1 MTRRIALIPAFALA
15 APAIAQ
21 AESEA
26 RETTARLLPLF
37 RQSLD
42 VFTIVLVLG
51 SLVGAMLITKAL
63 LEVRG
68 ARLVGARSARAMRD
82 LAGAGNTEEL
92 HALVARES
100 TIVSEAVGAALR
112 SPRGSRGAMRET
124 AELAASE
131 RVAQVMRGIDP
142 INLIGNLAPLVGL
155 AGTVWGMILAFTS
168 LGATGGQAD
177 PTTLSVGISKA
188 LFHTLLGLVLAIPC
202 LLAFGLLRGRAD
214 RLCTRALVIAGEI
227 LELLPE
233 RSEQAAPPP
242 SQNTGAAPLG
252 PPARLQPRSSG
263 ASGAPSKAEPGGAP
277 RWDDGA

>member
-1 MTRRIALIPAFALA
+1 MTRCIAVISAFALA
-15 APAIAQ
+15 APALAQ
-21 AESEA
+21 ADSEA

-82 LAGAGNTEEL
+82 LAGEGNTEDL
-92 HALVARES
+92 LALVAREN
-100 TIVSEAVGAALR
+100 TIVAEAVGAALR
-112 SPRGSRGAMRET
+112 SPRGTRGAMRET

-214 RLCTRALVIAGEI
+214 RLCTRALVLAGEI
-227 LELLPE
+227 LEMLPE
-233 RSEQAAPPP
+233 RIER
-242 SQNTGAAPLG
+242 GAANSPG
-252 PPARLQPRSSG
+252 GAGASPSAPPARSPAR
-263 ASGAPSKAEPGGAP
+263 ASPTTPPPESTGGAP